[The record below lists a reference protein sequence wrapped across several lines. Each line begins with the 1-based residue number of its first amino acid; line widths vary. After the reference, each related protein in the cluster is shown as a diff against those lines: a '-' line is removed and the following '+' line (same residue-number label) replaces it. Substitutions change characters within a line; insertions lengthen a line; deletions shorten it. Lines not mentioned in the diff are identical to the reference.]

1 MGRFK
6 SLIRSMRVGR
16 ADAAGRAEL
25 LERAARM
32 APEWGAIEVRRPVDA
47 TNAGPYLG
55 APTQ

>member
-16 ADAAGRAEL
+16 AEAGERAAV

-32 APEWGAIEVRRPVDA
+32 APEWGVIEVRRPVDA
-47 TNAGPYLG
+47 TNAGPYMG